1 MKKFF
6 ISTLIIL
13 SGFISEAQ
21 ELVSVTPK
29 GSRTKLQL
37 TTEYSNPF
45 IRNGAKYYS
54 VLYTSPDAKGNKD
67 TLSGLMVIPDDLKF
81 KYPKLIYQHGTSD
94 CKKCVPSFF
103 GAAGADEGEIG
114 LIGCGLGYITFLP
127 DYVGM
132 GNGRGFQTY
141 VHASTIQSATD
152 NFLKA
157 TENWLLENGVVTNNQ
172 LFITGYSQG
181 GYASMAYHKY
191 LEENGRTVTAAAHL
205 SGPYSLSGVMRDL
218 ILSDQTYLYPAY
230 IPNTALGMQ
239 ESYGNLYND
248 LSDIFKPEFIPDIQA
263 YYNGT
268 ITLTNLNIRIIQKLN
283 SLFGNGIAKN
293 MLQPAFLDQLQ
304 TNSDYPINKALSEN
318 DIYKWAPKAPTK
330 IYYCMADDQVPFM
343 NSVVANDTMKMLGA
357 ADLETRNV
365 NTTAN
370 HGACFNPAL
379 SATIIFF
386 LSKQQITTTTGN
398 VSLSDKVMISPNP
411 VLDDALISYDGVIT
425 ECTVYDFQ
433 GREISKKTGSFE
445 NQLEINISNTNSGVY
460 IVKISTL
467 EGFTIYKKLI
477 KA

>member
-1 MKKFF
+1 MKKVFLFIFIF
-6 ISTLIIL
+6 IS
-13 SGFISEAQ
+13 GYISDAQ
-21 ELVSVTPK
+21 ELISVTLK

-37 TTEYSNPF
+37 TQEYSNPF

-67 TLSGLMVIPDDLKF
+67 TLSGLMVIPDDFKF

-103 GAAGADEGEIG
+103 GSNGADEGEVG
-114 LIGCGLGYITFLP
+114 LIGCGMGYVTFLP

-141 VHASTIQSATD
+141 VHAATIQSATD

-157 TENWLLENGVVTNNQ
+157 TESWLSENGVSTNSQ

-191 LEENGRTVTAAAHL
+191 LEDNGRKVTAAAHL
-205 SGPYSLSGVMRDL
+205 SGPYSLSGVMRNL
-218 ILSDQTYLYPAY
+218 ILSDQAYLYPAY

-304 TNSDYPINKALSEN
+304 TNPESPINKALSEN

-379 SATIIFF
+379 NA
-386 LSKQQITTTTGN
+386 
-398 VSLSDKVMISPNP
+398 
-411 VLDDALISYDGVIT
+411 
-425 ECTVYDFQ
+425 
-433 GREISKKTGSFE
+433 
-445 NQLEINISNTNSGVY
+445 
-460 IVKISTL
+460 KIRL
-467 EGFTIYKKLI
+467 K
-477 KA
+477 